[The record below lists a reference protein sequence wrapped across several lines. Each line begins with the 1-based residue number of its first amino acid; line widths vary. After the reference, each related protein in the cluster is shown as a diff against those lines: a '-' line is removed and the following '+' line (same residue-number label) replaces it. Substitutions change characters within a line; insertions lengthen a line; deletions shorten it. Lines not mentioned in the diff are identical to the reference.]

1 MEKKKRKKKDRVSI
15 AYKHTRRVPKA
26 NKHTIKFILNPCE
39 TLGS

>member
-1 MEKKKRKKKDRVSI
+1 MEKKKKKKRVPI

-26 NKHTIKFILNPCE
+26 NKHTIKFILNSCE